1 MVALP
6 ELVLDGAADGEA
18 SAEPVD
24 SAEADA
30 AESDAAEEEDAEED
44 AAGEDT
50 AAEPLG
56 TVIGTPAAL
65 QRPPVTARDPS
76 LNTDVSTTHAQEP
89 GRRSSKKVLCWSA
102 VLQTASMQD
111 LEALM

>member
-1 MVALP
+1 M
-6 ELVLDGAADGEA
+6 LDGAADGEA

-30 AESDAAEEEDAEED
+30 AEEESAEED

-65 QRPPVTARDPS
+65 QRPPVTIRDPS
-76 LNTDVSTTHAQEP
+76 INTDVSTTHKHTHKNQGENQVKKYFVGP
-89 GRRSSKKVLCWSA
+89 RCYKLHQCKTWRR
-102 VLQTASMQD
+102 
-111 LEALM
+111 